1 MTTPSRHRAALDQG
15 ARRAC
20 LTLLAALCFIIGIG
34 HPLPAA
40 LASPEGGAA
49 PAEPSKILVWHSYT
63 GEEQKAFEAIV
74 DDFNARQRN
83 IRVDTLRIPYDV
95 FADKLTSAMGVDK
108 GPDLFIFAH
117 DRVGYWADQGR
128 LEPLQHVLTID
139 DVERF
144 TPAAIEALTYP
155 QGSRMLYGLPMAMK
169 AVALVYDKAKVRSPP
184 RTLDELIE
192 IAQPL
197 TGGGSYG
204 FVSEWASTFA
214 SAGFLHAFGGGVL
227 TPEGRPD
234 LSNSKNAEALAF
246 LRRMLERDLLPREVT
261 GAMVTSMFNDGRA
274 AMIITGPWSLGD
286 FKKDRDIGVAP
297 IPRGPAGWAR
307 PYLSVEALMMNASC
321 KDKPAAIEVLRYLTS
336 DAAAKVRL
344 ERAGQ
349 PVANRAAWE
358 GFADDR
364 LNGFREQAELSVPMP
379 SAPAMR
385 HVWTPMDAT
394 LTKVV
399 GQGADPDAALAEA
412 QKRVVSNAEQADR
425 ADPLDVVI
433 RGAEK
438 AYERLEE
445 QRAHPETL
453 LADSRWEA
461 AVLAYLPSGQHP
473 ALGHWCADGEKVR
486 GFSDRISEQGQ
497 GAVVQ
502 ASPQSEPGDAA
513 KITET
518 LPRAKKRA
526 SAPAAADADAAG
538 GGLSFCRIDKSIADL
553 ADLAVAHPDR
563 PAVMWNAARTEVTLA
578 KATGDGRVA
587 LIRSGAPIEEDNTWI
602 YVLVILFV
610 TVELIFF
617 ALRKKIAPHLGA
629 YAYVAPAMIAVIVLT
644 LLPFGYGIT
653 LAFKDV
659 TPTREAFIG
668 LKNFADILLARGE
681 GDPHSFYYTAGMTIL
696 WTVVNVAL
704 HVALG
709 LFLALL
715 LQDNNLR
722 GKNIYRVLLII
733 PWAVPNYITAL
744 IWKAMFNAQY
754 GFINNVLALIGF
766 DSFAS
771 FSWFNQTSTAF
782 LANLATNVWLGFP
795 FMMVTALGALQSIP
809 RDLYEAADV
818 DGAGRWMKFRTVTL
832 PLLKPALFPAIILGA
847 IWTFNLSF
855 NVIYLVSGGAP
866 DGATDILVT
875 QVYRYAFEQYRY
887 GYAAAYATLIFLIL
901 VTYTVMTNRITK
913 ATEGAFE

>member
-1 MTTPSRHRAALDQG
+1 MTTPSLDRAATHAG
-15 ARRAC
+15 GRAG
-20 LTLLAALCFIIGIG
+20 LGGLASLAALLVGLCFT
-34 HPLPAA
+34 PPSAM
-40 LASPEGGAA
+40 AA
-49 PAEPSKILVWHSYT
+49 PKGEDAPINPARILVWHSYT
-63 GEEQKAFEAIV
+63 GEEQKVFEAIV
-74 DDFNARQRN
+74 DGFNARKSAIQ
-83 IRVDTLRIPYDV
+83 VDTLRIPYDV

-128 LEPLQHVLTID
+128 LEPLQHALSPD
-139 DVERF
+139 DIERY
-144 TPAAIEALTYP
+144 TPAAIDALTYP

-169 AVALVYDKAKVRSPP
+169 AVALVYDKAKVRAAP

-192 IAQPL
+192 IARPL
-197 TGGGSYG
+197 TGDGSYG
-204 FVSEWASTFA
+204 FVSEWASTFS

-227 TPEGRPD
+227 TPDGKPD

-246 LRRMLERDLLPREVT
+246 LRKMLERDLLPREVT
-261 GAMVTSMFNDGRA
+261 GAMVTAMFNDGRA
-274 AMIITGPWSLGD
+274 AMIITGPWALGD

-297 IPRGPAGWAR
+297 IPQGPAGWAR
-307 PYLSVEALMMNASC
+307 PYLSVEALMMNAAS
-321 KDKPAAIEVLRYLTS
+321 KNKAAAIEVLRYLTS
-336 DAAAKVRL
+336 DDAARTRL
-344 ERAGQ
+344 EQAGQ

-358 GFADDR
+358 GFADAR
-364 LNGFREQAELSVPMP
+364 LNGFRDQAELSVPMP

-394 LTKVV
+394 LTKVI
-399 GQGADPDAALAEA
+399 GQGADAESALAEA
-412 QKRVVSNAEQADR
+412 QKRVVANAEQADR
-425 ADPLDVVI
+425 ADPLDVII
-433 RGAEK
+433 RGAQR

-461 AVLAYLPSGQHP
+461 AVLTYLPSDRHP
-473 ALGHWCADGEKVR
+473 LLGHWCVEGEKVR
-486 GFSDRISEQGQ
+486 GFSDRIAEQGPASI
-497 GAVVQ
+497 GA
-502 ASPQSEPGDAA
+502 ASLEPSPEEAA

-518 LPRAKKRA
+518 LPRVKKRA
-526 SAPAAADADAAG
+526 EAAAAVDATG
-538 GGLSFCRIDKSIADL
+538 QELSFCRIDKSIADL
-553 ADLAVAHPDR
+553 ADLAMAHPSR
-563 PAVMWNAARTEVTLA
+563 PAVMWNAAKTEVTLA
-578 KATGDGRVA
+578 KATDDGRVA

-602 YVLVILFV
+602 YVLAL
-610 TVELIFF
+610 FF
-617 ALRKKIAPHLGA
+617 AAIALACFAFRKKIAPHLGA
-629 YAYVAPAMIAVIVLT
+629 YAYVAPALIAVVILT

-668 LKNFADILLARGE
+668 LKNFTDILLARGE

-766 DSFAS
+766 ESFAS

>member
-1 MTTPSRHRAALDQG
+1 
-15 ARRAC
+15 
-20 LTLLAALCFIIGIG
+20 
-34 HPLPAA
+34 
-40 LASPEGGAA
+40 
-49 PAEPSKILVWHSYT
+49 
-63 GEEQKAFEAIV
+63 
-74 DDFNARQRN
+74 
-83 IRVDTLRIPYDV
+83 
-95 FADKLTSAMGVDK
+95 
-108 GPDLFIFAH
+108 
-117 DRVGYWADQGR
+117 
-128 LEPLQHVLTID
+128 
-139 DVERF
+139 
-144 TPAAIEALTYP
+144 
-155 QGSRMLYGLPMAMK
+155 
-169 AVALVYDKAKVRSPP
+169 
-184 RTLDELIE
+184 
-192 IAQPL
+192 
-197 TGGGSYG
+197 
-204 FVSEWASTFA
+204 
-214 SAGFLHAFGGGVL
+214 
-227 TPEGRPD
+227 
-234 LSNSKNAEALAF
+234 
-246 LRRMLERDLLPREVT
+246 MLERDLLPREVT
-261 GAMVTSMFNDGRA
+261 GAMVTAMFNDGRA
-274 AMIITGPWSLGD
+274 AMIITGPWALGD

-297 IPRGPAGWAR
+297 LPQGPAGWAK
-307 PYLSVEALMMNASC
+307 PYLSVEALMMNAAS
-321 KDKPAAIEVLRYLTS
+321 KNKPAALEVLRYLTS
-336 DAAAKVRL
+336 DDAAKVRL
-344 ERAGQ
+344 EQAGQ

-358 GFADDR
+358 GFADAR
-364 LNGFREQAELSVPMP
+364 LNGFRDQAELSVPMP

-399 GQGADPDAALAEA
+399 GQGAEPDGALVEA
-412 QKRVVSNAEQADR
+412 QRRVVANADQADR
-425 ADPLDVVI
+425 ADPLDIII
-433 RGAEK
+433 RGAER
-438 AYERLEE
+438 AYEQLEA

-461 AVLAYLPSGQHP
+461 AVLTYLPSGQHP
-473 ALGHWCADGEKVR
+473 LLGHWCVDGDKVR
-486 GFSDRISEQGQ
+486 GFSDRIAEQGP
-497 GAVVQ
+497 APIAQ
-502 ASPQSEPGDAA
+502 AGLKPSPEREAA

-526 SAPAAADADAAG
+526 DKQVAAHVVDAVAQELA
-538 GGLSFCRIDKSIADL
+538 FCRIDKSIADL

-563 PAVMWNAARTEVTLA
+563 PAVMWNAAKTEVTLA
-578 KATGDGRVA
+578 KASDDGRVA

-602 YVLVILFV
+602 YVLAILFIAV
-610 TVELIFF
+610 QLTCF
-617 ALRKKIAPHLGA
+617 AFRKKLAPHLGA
-629 YAYVAPAMIAVIVLT
+629 YTYVAPALIAVVILT

-715 LQDNNLR
+715 LQDNNLK

-754 GFINNVLALIGF
+754 GFINNALTLIGLE
-766 DSFAS
+766 SFAS